1 MASVLLCQVSA
12 LTEPLRHLLW
22 MIYGVG
28 ATFVGILTL
37 FLVQYC
43 RRKRIKD
50 VGEESL
56 LLLPPSLPA
65 LDGLGEEGEGEMS
78 EDTQHSS
85 ASGGGGVGTVYRM
98 DGTGG
103 RLGGRGRGRG
113 RGRSVGRGL
122 PVGRGEGGAS
132 GGWGS
137 SSGSSSGG
145 SGWGINWGGSGG
157 SNSVVGGGT
166 SSIRG
171 RRIAPTTSAQDSPH
185 ASSHPNLDPNS
196 SSSSFSSPSDIEMVE
211 GGGGGVGVVSI
222 TYNPLGP
229 YSTIS
234 TPSPRSS
241 AKPS

>member
-122 PVGRGEGGAS
+122 PVGRGEGGTS

-137 SSGSSSGG
+137 SSSSSGGG
-145 SGWGINWGGSGG
+145 SGWGINWGGSGSG
-157 SNSVVGGGT
+157 GDSVVGGGT
-166 SSIRG
+166 SSSRG
-171 RRIAPTTSAQDSPH
+171 RRVAPTMSAQDSPN
-185 ASSHPNLDPNS
+185 ASLNPTSS
-196 SSSSFSSPSDIEMVE
+196 SSSSFTSPSDIEMVE

-229 YSTIS
+229 HSTIS
-234 TPSPRSS
+234 TPSPRSN